1 MKNKIVVFIVLLL
14 VFKGFSQDTKK
25 SFLTPYKIGFL
36 YNNGSNENFIFDDPD
51 YTYSTQT
58 YKGQLFYQ
66 LGSWKR
72 IDFELIVQPQ
82 IQFLRHQLL
91 NEWYVTPDQ
100 ENYQDKIVEFTK
112 PKSMHLYGIEFGFS
126 GITKIIQNLY
136 FQGSLSLG
144 FSVIDTRT
152 ERLAQ
157 GFTFIENLSFGF
169 LYKTTPKH
177 HFYIGTNFG
186 HVSNLDFQKPN
197 DGYNILGFDVGYAF
211 VLK

>member
-1 MKNKIVVFIVLLL
+1 MKTLFLMILTIHIAHKPIKDSFFINLALGKRL
-14 VFKGFSQDTKK
+14 ILNWLYSLKFS
-25 SFLTPYKIGFL
+25 
-36 YNNGSNENFIFDDPD
+36 
-51 YTYSTQT
+51 
-58 YKGQLFYQ
+58 
-66 LGSWKR
+66 
-72 IDFELIVQPQ
+72 
-82 IQFLRHQLL
+82 FLRHQLL

-126 GITKIIQNLY
+126 GITKIIQNIY

-197 DGYNILGFDVGYAF
+197 DGYNILGLEIGYQY
-211 VLK
+211 VIN